1 MDQRSS
7 RCQWCP
13 PPVAWHNHS
22 TKFIQNKLKCYEYD
36 IEERLWLDS
45 IAMIQEHKR
54 ICLKENKSFFSLM
67 NFSFLFQFH
76 IIHPIPYHS
85 SNSTWF
91 IQILYDAL
99 NSIWFIWLIY
109 SIPWPTNTWYSMNR
123 VYGCV
128 TCSYNIII
136 CYIKIQAHFQDF
148 LCRLRYVSYSCC
160 WGQNSKWYK
169 PSHHNIIT
177 KIPKCV
183 SLIVVIFFVL
193 SSLFN
198 TTLNF
203 TRKTI
208 VIFNSLL

>member
-67 NFSFLFQFH
+67 NFLSYFNFISFIQFH
-76 IIHPIPYHS
+76 MIHP
-85 SNSTWF
+85 
-91 IQILYDAL
+91 
-99 NSIWFIWLIY
+99 NSIWSIEFCMIHFMNWFH
-109 SIPWPTNTWYSMNR
+109 SIPWPTNTSYSMNR

-148 LCRLRYVSYSCC
+148 LCRLRYVGYSCC